1 MRVDAPGG
9 IIGEPSSIAP
19 STGTGRKSPCQWT
32 MSASSEWLWMSIDTS
47 MPCFMRSSGPGTWPL

>member
-19 STGTGRKSPCQWT
+19 STGTGRKSPCQCT
-32 MSASSEWLWMSIDTS
+32 MSGSADRLRISTVIWR
-47 MPCFMRSSGPGTWPL
+47 PCFMRSSGPGTWPL